1 MVDHH
6 MIIIYPDLPYLVGGL
21 EHILGMSLSQLTFI
35 FFRGVG
41 IPPTRLLLNIIL
53 TLINSTLTTMVG
65 QPPTIGWW
73 PGESHRMLRFH
84 QVEEEI
90 DYEQRRVRHMET
102 DAGPCRA
109 PPPPTADLTRAPN
122 AINLPTMGIG
132 YVFFSIYIYIYLFL
146 YLYYIYM
153 DASLKMLNEPLYSKT
168 NMNPYPA

>member
-1 MVDHH
+1 
-6 MIIIYPDLPYLVGGL
+6 
-21 EHILGMSLSQLTFI
+21 
-35 FFRGVG
+35 
-41 IPPTRLLLNIIL
+41 
-53 TLINSTLTTMVG
+53 MVG

-132 YVFFSIYIYIYLFL
+132 YVFFPIYIYLFI
-146 YLYYIYM
+146 YFYIYII
-153 DASLKMLNEPLYSKT
+153 P
-168 NMNPYPA
+168 